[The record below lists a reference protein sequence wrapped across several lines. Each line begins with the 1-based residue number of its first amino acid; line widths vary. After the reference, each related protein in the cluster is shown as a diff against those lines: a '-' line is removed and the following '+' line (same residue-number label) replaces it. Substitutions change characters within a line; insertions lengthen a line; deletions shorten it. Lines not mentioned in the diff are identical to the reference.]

1 MNYEFKEISLD
12 NYELHYTNK
21 DGEKKVIPFKRTVA
35 LAKKLQSADANAR
48 MKLMEYMTERGK
60 TKNDYIIERHE
71 GEKIIRDETNYREL
85 ETQFI
90 QSEAIQLADE
100 MYKELFNMGL
110 AELIVDMG
118 VNENDGEKIQEF
130 GIELREILVNGKT
143 KTPSIQ
149 EIE

>member
-1 MNYEFKEISLD
+1 MNYEFKEIALD

-21 DGEKKVIPFKRTVA
+21 DGEKKVIPFKRTVR
-35 LAKKLQSADANAR
+35 LAKKLESADAEAR
-48 MKLMEYMTERGK
+48 IKLMSYLTELGK
-60 TKNDYIIERHE
+60 TKEDFIIEKHD

-90 QSEAIQLADE
+90 QNEALTLADS

-110 AELIVDMG
+110 LELIIDMG
-118 VNENDGEKIQEF
+118 ISEKDSEKIQDF
-130 GIELREILVNGKT
+130 SLELRDILINGKV

-149 EIE
+149 EIK

>member
-1 MNYEFKEISLD
+1 
-12 NYELHYTNK
+12 
-21 DGEKKVIPFKRTVA
+21 
-35 LAKKLQSADANAR
+35 

-149 EIE
+149 EIEQ